1 MIIMLHFCN
10 GLLDVYEHEFATTS
24 TSSIQRLCMYTK
36 ITILTLN
43 AEKKLQQN
51 DNKNKFV
58 LHLKI
63 PNHRNTICILKQK
76 TITRII
82 SILFRNAMVYIRRK
96 CKNIDTKPVNS
107 YKSFS
112 SSFGKCNTKPF
123 TFYALKKSLS
133 HITYF

>member
-1 MIIMLHFCN
+1 MIIMLHLQRFIRCIRTWICN
-10 GLLDVYEHEFATTS
+10 NIDLINPKA
-24 TSSIQRLCMYTK
+24 MYMQKK

-51 DNKNKFV
+51 NNKNKFV

-82 SILFRNAMVYIRRK
+82 SILFRNAMVRRK

-133 HITYF
+133 HITYL